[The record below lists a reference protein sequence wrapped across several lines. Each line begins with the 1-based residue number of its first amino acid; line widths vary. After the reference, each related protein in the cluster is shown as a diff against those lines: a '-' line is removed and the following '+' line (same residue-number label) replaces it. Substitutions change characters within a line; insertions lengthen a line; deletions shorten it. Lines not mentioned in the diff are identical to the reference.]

1 MALTFRKFLC
11 KDGTF
16 VTERNTAV
24 EVTAKDELSTKTV
37 FMWFIILK

>member
-1 MALTFRKFLC
+1 MALTFRKVLC

-24 EVTAKDELSTKTV
+24 QVTAKDGLSTKTFFV
-37 FMWFIILK
+37 WFIILQ